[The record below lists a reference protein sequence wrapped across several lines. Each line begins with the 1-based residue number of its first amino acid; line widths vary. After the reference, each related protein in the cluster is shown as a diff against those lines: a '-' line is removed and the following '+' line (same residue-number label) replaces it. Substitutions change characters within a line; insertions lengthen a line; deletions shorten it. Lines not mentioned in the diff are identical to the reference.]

1 MVLGYKISQFCTQ
14 NETIPGHNIR
24 PLVLQGSKSTSFCL
38 KQGQGFK
45 ALAAHLLKTAPPPRP
60 LLGLNTGKARDQFL
74 LGKVITCISLSKD
87 LQNTM

>member
-24 PLVLQGSKSTSFCL
+24 PLVLQGSKITSFCL

-45 ALAAHLLKTAPPPRP
+45 ALAAHLL
-60 LLGLNTGKARDQFL
+60 
-74 LGKVITCISLSKD
+74 
-87 LQNTM
+87 